1 MPLLDLAANSLRPFS
16 FRGKG
21 RLLNSFCPREG
32 IRRTSLFGYSI
43 ELDVADH
50 IQRNVFL
57 GTYERHET
65 ALVRKYLK
73 PGMTFV
79 DIGANIGYYSLMAAA
94 VAGPSGRVI
103 AFEPNPVLSAQ
114 LKRTVDHNGIR
125 NITVEQLALAEKTGS
140 SLLFVPKESGNNTAT
155 MIANDGGRPIEVSVL
170 TLDEYLGQHQIS
182 RVNFMKMD
190 VEGFEPKIIQGALS
204 SIRAKK
210 IDAILCEFCGEWL
223 RSSGTTP
230 RDFYEFMKSLGL
242 RPVEEM
248 SESSLELQNILF
260 TAS

>member
-1 MPLLDLAANSLRPFS
+1 VPLLDLAVNSLRPFS

-21 RLLNSFCPREG
+21 RLLNSFCPKEG
-32 IRRTSLFGYSI
+32 IRRTSLFGYSV

-50 IQRNVFL
+50 IQRNVYL
-57 GTYERHET
+57 GTYERHES
-65 ALVRKYLK
+65 ALVRKYLR

-94 VAGPSGRVI
+94 VAGPLGRVI
-103 AFEPNPVLSAQ
+103 AFEPNPVLNTQ

-125 NITVEQLALAEKTGS
+125 NITVEQLALAEKPGS
-140 SLLFVPKESGNNTAT
+140 GLLFVPKESGNNTAT
-155 MIANDGGRPIEVSVL
+155 MIANDGGRPIAVSVL
-170 TLDEYLGQHQIS
+170 TLDEYLEHHQIGH
-182 RVNFMKMD
+182 VNFMKMD
-190 VEGFEPKIIQGALS
+190 VEGFEPKIIQGALL

-223 RSSGTTP
+223 RRNGTTP
-230 RDFYEFMKSLGL
+230 IDFYKFMRSLGL
-242 RPVEEM
+242 RPAEEL
-248 SESSLELQNILF
+248 SEDSLEVENILF

>member
-125 NITVEQLALAEKTGS
+125 NITVEQLALAEKAGS

-155 MIANDGGRPIEVSVL
+155 MIANDGGRPIAVSVL
-170 TLDEYLGQHQIS
+170 TLDEYLEHHQIGH
-182 RVNFMKMD
+182 VNFMKMD
-190 VEGFEPKIIQGALS
+190 VEGFEPKS
-204 SIRAKK
+204 FRARCYP
-210 IDAILCEFCGEWL
+210 LE
-223 RSSGTTP
+223 P
-230 RDFYEFMKSLGL
+230 RK
-242 RPVEEM
+242 
-248 SESSLELQNILF
+248 
-260 TAS
+260 